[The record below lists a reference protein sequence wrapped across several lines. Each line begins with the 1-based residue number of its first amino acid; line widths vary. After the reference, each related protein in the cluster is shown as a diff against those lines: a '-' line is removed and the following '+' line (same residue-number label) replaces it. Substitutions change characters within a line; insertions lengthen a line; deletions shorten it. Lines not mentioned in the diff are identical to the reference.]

1 MVMQVQALAQT
12 RAPDMPALRVLLVD
26 DEPLA
31 RARLRMLLQ
40 QLAPGGPACE
50 VAGEAQDAQQALQ
63 WLRNHAADVILLDIH
78 MPGLDGVALA
88 RQLRQGG
95 PSGTAANGPQVIF
108 ITAHPEHALE
118 AFEVEAVDYLPK
130 PVNLQRLR
138 VALARVARLRWLG
151 EGAASAASAAGAE
164 ALSPPSSSQVI
175 TASHRGVLRRIPIQE
190 ALYFK
195 SELKYVTLRTAT
207 EQHLLDDS
215 LLDLEQR
222 LGPAFLRVHRN
233 ALVAVDAIDALERR
247 EHQGLEVWSV
257 RVRPVNEWIDVSRR
271 QVAAVRKVLLD
282 RSL

>member
-1 MVMQVQALAQT
+1 MQSQALVQS
-12 RAPDMPALRVLLVD
+12 REPDTPALRVLLVD

-40 QLAPGGPACE
+40 QVALSDPACE
-50 VAGEAQDAQQALQ
+50 VAGEAEEAQQALQ
-63 WLRNHAADVILLDIH
+63 WLRNHAADVILLDIR

-95 PSGTAANGPQVIF
+95 PSGTAAAGPQVIF
-108 ITAHPEHALE
+108 ITAYPEHALE
-118 AFEVEAVDYLPK
+118 AFEVEAADYLPK
-130 PVNLQRLR
+130 PVTLERLR
-138 VALARVARLRWLG
+138 AALRRVARLRWLAQ
-151 EGAASAASAAGAE
+151 GAASAAQVAGAA
-164 ALSPPSSSQVI
+164 ALSMTSPPQVI
-175 TASHRGVLRRIPIQE
+175 PVSHRGVLRRIPVQE

-222 LGPAFLRVHRN
+222 LGAGFLRVHRN

-247 EHQGLEVWSV
+247 EHQGLEAWSV
-257 RVRPVNEWIDVSRR
+257 RVKPVNEWIDVSRR
-271 QVAAVRKVLLD
+271 QVAAVRRVLAGE
-282 RSL
+282 SG